1 MISVNH
7 VSVHFGGFELF
18 NDISFLI
25 NQKDRIGLVG
35 KNGAGKSTLLKII
48 IGQENPTMGSV
59 EMPNRLI
66 KGYLPQQMSCSN
78 DKTVYDE
85 TYSAFTEIISLTDK
99 ITHLTHLI
107 ENRTDYHSDEY
118 LSIIEKLTDA
128 NERFELLGGNS
139 LQADIEQTLTGLG
152 FAVPDFSKATAELS
166 GGWRMRIE
174 LAKILLQK
182 PDILLLDEPTN
193 HLDIESI
200 QWLEDYL
207 KTFPGAVILISHD
220 RAFLDNVTTRTVE
233 ISLGKIYDYKV
244 SYTKYVELRKERRQ
258 TQLNAFQNQQKK
270 IEDTERF
277 IERFRYKNTK
287 AVQVQSRIKQLEK
300 IDRIEVDEEDN
311 SSMHFKFPPAP
322 HSGNIVMESIELS
335 KSYGSH
341 KVLDKVDF
349 ILEKNEKVAFVGKNG
364 EGKTTFSRIIV
375 GELDHTG
382 ILKPGHKVEIGYYAQ
397 NQDLLLDEEKT
408 VLQTID
414 EIAVGD
420 IRTRIRDILGSF
432 LFSGEDVDKKVKVL
446 SGGERSR
453 LALAKLLL
461 RPVNLLVLDEP
472 TNHLDMRSKD
482 ILKESL
488 LKYDGTLLIVSHD
501 RYFLDGLVTKVY
513 EFRSKKIRQHIG
525 GIYDFLQRKKI
536 ETLKELEQ
544 KRAVAV
550 KTQDNAPSANKMDY
564 LDKKEL
570 EKEIRKVTNR
580 LGASEKRIEELE
592 KEIEDLNLAI
602 SSPENT
608 GNHDLYIRFEQ
619 VKKDMETE
627 LENWEKTGIEL
638 ENLRQ
643 KRK

>member
-1 MISVNH
+1 M
-7 VSVHFGGFELF
+7 
-18 NDISFLI
+18 
-25 NQKDRIGLVG
+25 
-35 KNGAGKSTLLKII
+35 
-48 IGQENPTMGSV
+48 
-59 EMPNRLI
+59 
-66 KGYLPQQMSCSN
+66 
-78 DKTVYDE
+78 
-85 TYSAFTEIISLTDK
+85 
-99 ITHLTHLI
+99 
-107 ENRTDYHSDEY
+107 
-118 LSIIEKLTDA
+118 
-128 NERFELLGGNS
+128 
-139 LQADIEQTLTGLG
+139 
-152 FAVPDFSKATAELS
+152 
-166 GGWRMRIE
+166 
-174 LAKILLQK
+174 
-182 PDILLLDEPTN
+182 
-193 HLDIESI
+193 
-200 QWLEDYL
+200 
-207 KTFPGAVILISHD
+207 
-220 RAFLDNVTTRTVE
+220 
-233 ISLGKIYDYKV
+233 
-244 SYTKYVELRKERRQ
+244 
-258 TQLNAFQNQQKK
+258 
-270 IEDTERF
+270 
-277 IERFRYKNTK
+277 
-287 AVQVQSRIKQLEK
+287 
-300 IDRIEVDEEDN
+300 
-311 SSMHFKFPPAP
+311 
-322 HSGNIVMESIELS
+322 
-335 KSYGSH
+335 
-341 KVLDKVDF
+341 
-349 ILEKNEKVAFVGKNG
+349 
-364 EGKTTFSRIIV
+364 
-375 GELDHTG
+375 
-382 ILKPGHKVEIGYYAQ
+382 
-397 NQDLLLDEEKT
+397 
-408 VLQTID
+408 
-414 EIAVGD
+414 
-420 IRTRIRDILGSF
+420 
-432 LFSGEDVDKKVKVL
+432 FSGDDVDKKVKVL